1 MLFCRIGVEMLP
13 LHNIF
18 GQMFIDKIIRKVPA
32 GLMTMAIVVTI
43 AYVSLDGDPFDA
55 SMIPLFE
62 GADKVIHAI
71 MYFTLV
77 AVLLFDAVK
86 FRKCGKAGKA
96 VTLASVVVAFAYSVL
111 MEYLQDQMGLG
122 RTASVADLVA
132 NLAGAC
138 LGALFMKCLFLPKM
152 YAILSTE
159 DKNGNK
165 S

>member
-86 FRKCGKAGKA
+86 FRKCGKA
-96 VTLASVVVAFAYSVL
+96 VTLASVVVAFAYSAL

-132 NLAGAC
+132 NLTGAC